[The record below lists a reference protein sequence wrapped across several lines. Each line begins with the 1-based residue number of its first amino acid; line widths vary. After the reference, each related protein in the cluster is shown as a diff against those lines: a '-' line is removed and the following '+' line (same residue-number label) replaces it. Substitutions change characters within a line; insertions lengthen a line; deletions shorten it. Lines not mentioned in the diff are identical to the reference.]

1 MYEHTSIFVMKKL
14 VISLLV
20 VMFLVLIGGSMKL
33 VSADHLE
40 PGLGIFK
47 NEMEVNNIWT
57 EDSKYQIYL
66 TVEIRNAQG
75 ELISISDAMRGKH
88 IAHEITDSVFNEQ
101 LGEKEI
107 ITIDDIK
114 YEKVQFGSS
123 VAFADW
129 SEIIKFIGI
138 WYFHICGNIGG
149 HSDVCVPVFQ
159 ANTAVVYAE
168 EGDDIKLNWTIL
180 REMN

>member
-1 MYEHTSIFVMKKL
+1 MKKFTIVLLSTIFVTL
-14 VISLLV
+14 ISSSVQSV
-20 VMFLVLIGGSMKL
+20 V
-33 VSADHLE
+33 ADHLE

-47 NEMEVNNIWT
+47 NEKEVNNIWT

-88 IAHEITDSVFNEQ
+88 IAHEITDSIFNEQ

-107 ITIDDIK
+107 VIIDNIQ
-114 YEKVQFGSS
+114 YEKVQFVGSYD
-123 VAFADW
+123 FLDW
-129 SEIIKFIGI
+129 SNLFIGI
-138 WYFHICGNIGG
+138 WFFYICGDIGG
-149 HSDVCVPVFQ
+149 HPDVCVPLFP

-168 EGDDIKLNWTIL
+168 EGNDIKLNWTVL

>member
-1 MYEHTSIFVMKKL
+1 MKKFTIVLLSTIFVTL
-14 VISLLV
+14 ISSSVQSV
-20 VMFLVLIGGSMKL
+20 V
-33 VSADHLE
+33 ADHLE

-47 NEMEVNNIWT
+47 NEKEVNNIWT

-88 IAHEITDSVFNEQ
+88 IAHEITDSIFNEQ

-107 ITIDDIK
+107 VIIDNIQ
-114 YEKVQFGSS
+114 YEKVQFVGSYD
-123 VAFADW
+123 FLDW
-129 SEIIKFIGI
+129 SNLFIGI
-138 WYFHICGNIGG
+138 WFFHICGTIGG
-149 HSDVCVPVFQ
+149 HSDVCVPLFQ
-159 ANTAVVYAE
+159 ANTAVMYAE

>member
-1 MYEHTSIFVMKKL
+1 MYEHTLIFVMKKL

-33 VSADHLE
+33 ISADHLE

-47 NEMEVNNIWT
+47 NEREVNNIWT

-88 IAHEITDSVFNEQ
+88 IAHEITDSIFNEQ
-101 LGEKEI
+101 LGEREI

-114 YEKVQFGSS
+114 YEKVQFVSS
-123 VAFADW
+123 YDFLDW
-129 SEIIKFIGI
+129 SDLFIGI
-138 WYFHICGNIGG
+138 WFFHICGTIGG
-149 HSDVCVPVFQ
+149 HSDVCVPLFQ
-159 ANTAVVYAE
+159 ANTAVMYAE
-168 EGDDIKLNWTIL
+168 EGDDIKLNWTVL

>member
-1 MYEHTSIFVMKKL
+1 MYECAMIFVMKKL

-47 NEMEVNNIWT
+47 NEREVNNIWT

-88 IAHEITDSVFNEQ
+88 IAHEITDSIFNEQ

-107 ITIDDIK
+107 VIIDNIQ
-114 YEKVQFGSS
+114 YEKVQFVGSYD
-123 VAFADW
+123 FLDW
-129 SEIIKFIGI
+129 SNLFIGI
-138 WYFHICGNIGG
+138 WFFYICGDIGG
-149 HSDVCVPVFQ
+149 HSDVCVPLFQ

>member
-1 MYEHTSIFVMKKL
+1 MKKFTIVLLSTIFVTL
-14 VISLLV
+14 ISSSVQSV
-20 VMFLVLIGGSMKL
+20 V
-33 VSADHLE
+33 ADHLE

>member
-1 MYEHTSIFVMKKL
+1 MYECAMIFVMKKL

-88 IAHEITDSVFNEQ
+88 IAHEITDSVFNEL

-114 YEKVQFGSS
+114 YEKVLFGSS

-138 WYFHICGNIGG
+138 WYFHICGNIGW

>member
-1 MYEHTSIFVMKKL
+1 MKKFTIVLLSTIFVTL
-14 VISLLV
+14 ISSSVQSV
-20 VMFLVLIGGSMKL
+20 V
-33 VSADHLE
+33 ADHLE

-47 NEMEVNNIWT
+47 NEKEVNNIWT

-88 IAHEITDSVFNEQ
+88 IAHEITDSIFNEQ

-107 ITIDDIK
+107 VIIDNIQ
-114 YEKVQFGSS
+114 YEKVQFVGSYD
-123 VAFADW
+123 FLDW
-129 SEIIKFIGI
+129 SNLFIGI
-138 WYFHICGNIGG
+138 WFFYICGDIGG
-149 HSDVCVPVFQ
+149 HSDVCVPLFQ

-168 EGDDIKLNWTIL
+168 EINNIKLNWTVL

>member
-1 MYEHTSIFVMKKL
+1 MKKFTIVLLSTIFVTL
-14 VISLLV
+14 ISSSVPSV
-20 VMFLVLIGGSMKL
+20 V
-33 VSADHLE
+33 ADHLE
-40 PGLGIFK
+40 PGQGIFK
-47 NEMEVNNIWT
+47 NEKEVNNIWT

-88 IAHEITDSVFNEQ
+88 IAHEITDSIFNEQ

-107 ITIDDIK
+107 VIIDNIQ
-114 YEKVQFGSS
+114 YEKVQFVGSYD
-123 VAFADW
+123 FLDW
-129 SEIIKFIGI
+129 SNLFIGI
-138 WYFHICGNIGG
+138 WFFYICGDIGG
-149 HSDVCVPVFQ
+149 HSDVCVPLFQ

-168 EGDDIKLNWTIL
+168 EGDDIKLNWTVL

>member
-1 MYEHTSIFVMKKL
+1 MKKFTIVLLSIIFVTL
-14 VISLLV
+14 ISSSVQSV
-20 VMFLVLIGGSMKL
+20 V
-33 VSADHLE
+33 ADHLE

-47 NEMEVNNIWT
+47 NEKEVNNIWT

-88 IAHEITDSVFNEQ
+88 IAHEITDSIFNEQ

-107 ITIDDIK
+107 VIIDNIQ
-114 YEKVQFGSS
+114 YEKVQFVGSYD
-123 VAFADW
+123 FLDW
-129 SEIIKFIGI
+129 SNLFIGI
-138 WYFHICGNIGG
+138 WFFYICGDIGG
-149 HSDVCVPVFQ
+149 HPDVCVPLFQ

-168 EGDDIKLNWTIL
+168 EGDDIKLNWTVL

>member
-1 MYEHTSIFVMKKL
+1 MYEHTLIFVMKKL

-33 VSADHLE
+33 ISADHLE

-47 NEMEVNNIWT
+47 NEREVNNIWT

-88 IAHEITDSVFNEQ
+88 IAHEITDSILILIF
-101 LGEKEI
+101 GTI
-107 ITIDDIK
+107 IASPILVTFTYH
-114 YEKVQFGSS
+114 YEVLPYRFVPLIIFFAIGVGLFFSKRS
-123 VAFADW
+123 VNL
-129 SEIIKFIGI
+129 E
-138 WYFHICGNIGG
+138 
-149 HSDVCVPVFQ
+149 
-159 ANTAVVYAE
+159 
-168 EGDDIKLNWTIL
+168 
-180 REMN
+180 

>member
-1 MYEHTSIFVMKKL
+1 MYEHTLIFVMKKL

-33 VSADHLE
+33 ISADHLE

-47 NEMEVNNIWT
+47 NEREVNNIWT

-88 IAHEITDSVFNEQ
+88 IAHEITDSIFNEQ
-101 LGEKEI
+101 LGEREI

-114 YEKVQFGSS
+114 YEKVQFVSS
-123 VAFADW
+123 YDFLDW
-129 SEIIKFIGI
+129 S
-138 WYFHICGNIGG
+138 
-149 HSDVCVPVFQ
+149 D
-159 ANTAVVYAE
+159 
-168 EGDDIKLNWTIL
+168 
-180 REMN
+180 